1 MSQERG
7 GDVVQ
12 EALRLGASGYVV
24 KVDAQNE
31 LLTAV
36 NAVLRGETFL
46 SRSLARLDLPTVS
59 NSAREDGIRSNEAT
73 EAQRKKTARSHQV
86 GFYSEDRSLLD
97 DLTQFIGAALKA
109 GGSAIVIA
117 TEAHR
122 DNLLPRLQAYGVDVR
137 AAIEQDRYFPLD
149 ATQTLSAFIF
159 NGMPDSVLFMQLFDD
174 LMRVVAAAT
183 KEKSRRVAIFGE
195 CVHLL
200 WAQGNIEAAIQ
211 IEKLAN
217 RLAQT
222 YELDILCGYS
232 VRGLLGGM
240 DSQTY
245 HRICTEH
252 SSVRCR

>member
-1 MSQERG
+1 M
-7 GDVVQ
+7 
-12 EALRLGASGYVV
+12 AL
-24 KVDAQNE
+24 
-31 LLTAV
+31 
-36 NAVLRGETFL
+36 
-46 SRSLARLDLPTVS
+46 
-59 NSAREDGIRSNEAT
+59 
-73 EAQRKKTARSHQV
+73 RSHQV
-86 GFYSEDRSLLD
+86 GFYSDDRSLLD

-109 GGSAIVIA
+109 GRPAIVIA

-137 AAIEQDRYFPLD
+137 AAIEQARYFSLD
-149 ATQTLSAFIF
+149 AAETLPAMIF
-159 NGMPDSVLFMQLFDD
+159 NGMPDPVRFMQLFDD
-174 LMRVVAAAT
+174 LMRVVGGAA
-183 KEKSRRVAIFGE
+183 KGKLNRVAIFGE

-211 IEKLAN
+211 LEKLGN
-217 RLAQT
+217 RLAHT